1 MRVGCDK
8 ILDSPLEEDRCGVCA
23 GDGSGCR
30 AELFT
35 ARAVAAQST
44 STSRLHLQ
52 WTKKFKIMF
61 HYILSQVF
69 YHLSAARG
77 GS

>member
-35 ARAVAAQST
+35 ARAVATQST
-44 STSRLHLQ
+44 ST
-52 WTKKFKIMF
+52 TK
-61 HYILSQVF
+61 LAT
-69 YHLSAARG
+69 LPRGARNIRQQQ
-77 GS
+77 